1 MRSTIRQR
9 LRSSARRKWAI
20 NVLSNMYPSK
30 FRQCGMTK
38 TINSQVSSAVRILS
52 KKERFR

>member
-9 LRSSARRKWAI
+9 LRSSARCKWSI
-20 NVLSNMYPSK
+20 NVLSNMCPSK
-30 FRQCGMTK
+30 FRQCGMTN

-52 KKERFR
+52 KKEK